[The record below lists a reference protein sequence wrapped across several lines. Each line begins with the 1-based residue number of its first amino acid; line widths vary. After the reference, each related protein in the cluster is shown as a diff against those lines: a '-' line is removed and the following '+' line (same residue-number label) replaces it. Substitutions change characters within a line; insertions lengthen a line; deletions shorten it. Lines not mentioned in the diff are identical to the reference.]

1 MRTATL
7 ILFCATVFGAGLAHS
22 PGGGSEKCQCRG
34 NLMQS
39 VRIKHI
45 QKLQGYPKTV
55 FCGKTELIV
64 TMRNGKTKCLNPDGK
79 QGKKLLSKK
88 GSIFSH

>member
-1 MRTATL
+1 
-7 ILFCATVFGAGLAHS
+7 
-22 PGGGSEKCQCRG
+22 
-34 NLMQS
+34 MQS

-79 QGKKLLSKK
+79 QGKQLLLKK
-88 GSIFSH
+88 RAEKQQKKPKGGQGRRNKIINILEFR